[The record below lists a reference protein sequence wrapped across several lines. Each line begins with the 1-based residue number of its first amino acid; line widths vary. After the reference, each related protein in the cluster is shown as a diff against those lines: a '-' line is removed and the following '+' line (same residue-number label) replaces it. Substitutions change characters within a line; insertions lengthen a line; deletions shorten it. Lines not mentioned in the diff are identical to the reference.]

1 MPRNEI
7 KGDKTINSKEKVDQ
21 GQFIL
26 LNVVN
31 GRAQATVCV
40 GLALM

>member
-26 LNVVN
+26 F
-31 GRAQATVCV
+31 
-40 GLALM
+40 LMAEQRLQCA